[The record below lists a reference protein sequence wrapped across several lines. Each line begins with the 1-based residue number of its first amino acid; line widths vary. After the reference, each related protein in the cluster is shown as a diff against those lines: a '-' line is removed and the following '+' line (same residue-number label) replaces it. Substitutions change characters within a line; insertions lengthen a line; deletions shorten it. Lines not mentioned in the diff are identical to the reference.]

1 MLFGRLSKNIVTG
14 IAILMF
20 GMVFI
25 WWLTGYH
32 YPAEVFIREPGMDN
46 RPKIE
51 PRPDTVLIGEFFD
64 TINQLD
70 ENVHG
75 SWPRFRGPN
84 SDNRNHDTLLLEEQ
98 WDSTGPPV
106 AWKITVGEG
115 YAGPSVHNGRVYI
128 MDYNERRKAD
138 VLRCFSLKS
147 GTELWRRWYYVDLKR
162 NHGYSRTIPAV
173 TDKFVVTI
181 GPRSHVMCVE
191 PLSGKLYWTLDLEK
205 EYGVPGSTKGR
216 VTPDW
221 YTGQCP
227 LIDDDVAI
235 LAPGG
240 KAMMIGVDCATGK
253 VLWQTP
259 NKDSLRMSHGS
270 IMPMVIHNKK
280 MYVYN
285 AVGGV
290 FGISADKED
299 KGKLLWLTKEWNPAT
314 TAASPL
320 YLGNN
325 EIAVFG
331 SYGAGGARIRIG
343 YDGTLY
349 SAKVVEMHK
358 AADGISSDQHTP
370 VISGNLVWTVM
381 PENAGALKKQLV
393 CYNVNDLTKPV
404 WSSGKENRFGR
415 GLGPYILSGDRMF
428 LLEDNGILHI
438 FKLEAASATLVS
450 KYHLLNGI
458 EAWGPMALAGN
469 YLILR
474 DSRNILTL
482 DISKKDSYEKQ

>member
-1 MLFGRLSKNIVTG
+1 MLFGRLSKSIVTG

-20 GMVFI
+20 GIVFI

-32 YPAEVFIREPGMDN
+32 YPADVIIREPGMDN

-70 ENVHG
+70 EIVHG
-75 SWPRFRGPN
+75 SWPGFRGLN
-84 SDNRNHDTLLLEEQ
+84 SDNKNYDTVSLEEK
-98 WDSTGPPV
+98 WDTTGPPV

-115 YAGPSVHNGRVYI
+115 YAGPSVHNGRVYL

-173 TDKFVVTI
+173 TDKFVVSI
-181 GPRSHVMCVE
+181 GPRSHVMCVN
-191 PLSGKLYWTLDLEK
+191 PLSGDLYWTLDLEK
-205 EYGVPGSTKGR
+205 EYGIPGSTKGR
-216 VTPDW
+216 ITPDW

-227 LIDDDVAI
+227 LIDGDLAI

-290 FGISADKED
+290 FGVSADKED

-331 SYGAGGARIRIG
+331 SYGAGGARIRID
-343 YDGTLY
+343 YDGTTF
-349 SAKVVEMHK
+349 SSKVVEMHK
-358 AADGISSDQHTP
+358 AAEGICSDQHTP

-393 CYNVNDLTKPV
+393 CYNINDLRKPV

-415 GLGPYILSGDRMF
+415 GLGPYMLTGDKMF

-438 FKLEAASATLVS
+438 FQLEPASAKLVS
-450 KYHLLNGI
+450 KYKIIDGI
-458 EAWGPMALAGN
+458 EAWGPMAMAGN

-474 DSRNILTL
+474 DSRNLIAL
-482 DISKKDSYEKQ
+482 DISKKARL